1 MSKVK
6 ARVPVDR
13 EFIQQLLLKHK
24 PFLHAIYTAK
34 KRKVTKELIE
44 KASNLKVN
52 VLLRILYLIVH
63 QAIPIGYKLMTRISV
78 LKRKLLVAFNKN
90 HYRVSTYLLKVP
102 LNQKKAILLKFVA
115 ILPKLLTPLFKN
127 G

>member
-13 EFIQQLLLKHK
+13 QFLRQMFFKHK
-24 PFLHAIYTAK
+24 PLLLAIYTAK
-34 KRKVTKELIE
+34 KRTVTKELIE

-52 VLLRILYLIVH
+52 ALLRILYLIVH
-63 QAIPIGYKLMTRISV
+63 QAIPISYKLMTRISV
-78 LKRKLLVAFNKN
+78 LKRKFLVAFNKN
-90 HYRVSTYLLKVP
+90 HLRVSTYLLKVP
-102 LNQKKAILLKFVA
+102 LNQKKALLLKFVA
-115 ILPKLLTPLFKN
+115 ILPKLLTPLFKY